1 MPLALLFV
9 YDGAERRAQ
18 IIEQQIGHNDTVQPP
33 RPIAHRHGDGH
44 DRIESG
50 QIDQAHFED
59 GGRRRPRPLEHRSL
73 RQIEIMCTH
82 IVGDR
87 EAGRLHIATGR
98 SSSCRCRD
106 RKWTSTGA
114 DAGLVPA
121 LGKGARGCR
130 GWGQRSYR
138 KEYREMAEIR
148 SMTPQRGTAGCP
160 RLLRHGL
167 LALALIVSGLGPGAV
182 RADPLPQDKPRLPQ
196 PDHVVLVME
205 ENQNYSAVYAAPT
218 APYLNSLA
226 RRGAVFTNS
235 HALTHPSQPN
245 YLALFAGTS
254 AGLTDDSCPHQYAIP
269 NLASEL
275 LAAGRTFVGYS
286 EDLPAAGA
294 QNCTAGL
301 YARKHAPWVNFTNVP
316 RTASQ
321 PWSAFPTDYSR
332 LPTVAVVV
340 PNLDHDMHNG
350 SIRTGDIWLQQ
361 HLDAYVQWAQSHNSL
376 LIVQWDEDAG
386 TAANH
391 ILTLFVGPMVAP
403 GEYGDAIPI

>member
-1 MPLALLFV
+1 
-9 YDGAERRAQ
+9 
-18 IIEQQIGHNDTVQPP
+18 
-33 RPIAHRHGDGH
+33 
-44 DRIESG
+44 
-50 QIDQAHFED
+50 
-59 GGRRRPRPLEHRSL
+59 
-73 RQIEIMCTH
+73 
-82 IVGDR
+82 
-87 EAGRLHIATGR
+87 
-98 SSSCRCRD
+98 
-106 RKWTSTGA
+106 
-114 DAGLVPA
+114 
-121 LGKGARGCR
+121 
-130 GWGQRSYR
+130 
-138 KEYREMAEIR
+138 MAEIR

-403 GEYGDAIPI
+403 GEYGDAITHLTLLRTLEDLYGLPYAGQSGDSAPITASWTGPGQTFAETGHTVQGPFWVYWQAHGGLPSSATRSPTSSESGEAGGAPNQSAVF